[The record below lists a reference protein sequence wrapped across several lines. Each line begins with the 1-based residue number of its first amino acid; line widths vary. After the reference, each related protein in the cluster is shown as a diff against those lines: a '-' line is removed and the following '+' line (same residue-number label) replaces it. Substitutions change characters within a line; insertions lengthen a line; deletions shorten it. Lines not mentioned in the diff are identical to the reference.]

1 MLQAIRSKASSFIVK
16 VLFGLLIVTF
26 GIWGI
31 ADIFTNR
38 SPDTTVA
45 TVGNRI
51 ITLDQMNSAL
61 QTEMQRLETMLGRP
75 IDAAQAK
82 RLGVVDD
89 TLQRLIDSD
98 LADLEADRLDL
109 KIGDAAVRRAI
120 IDNPNFRNQAG
131 VFDRQLFDSILAQ
144 NNMSEAQFEEEYR
157 GDLLRGQLAQAIS
170 DGWTAPAVL
179 TDTLFASR
187 FERRSADIVT
197 LPASAAGAVPTPSA
211 AQLAAFYK
219 SHLERYRAPE
229 LRSFKLAVLSPEQI
243 ALGITVPEAR
253 LAQAYKARQGEFL
266 VPEQRHLLQMLLPSE
281 AKAKAAEAALA
292 SGKTFDAVGK
302 QIAGADAKALD
313 LGWVKRSDLPTAL
326 ADAAFALKAG
336 GTSAPIHTE
345 FGWHIVRVEAI
356 KPETSQSFDTV
367 KPRLAKEV
375 ALDMA
380 GDQAADMANKIDDA
394 LAGGATFEE
403 VAKKFALK
411 TSTIAGTDAQG
422 KDING
427 KPVDLPRPAAEI
439 LKVAFATA
447 RGQTSELSQLGSDS
461 YFIVKV
467 DTITPSAPR
476 PLADI
481 HAEVVSQWQ
490 ADERRAALAK
500 QANAI
505 VSAVKAG
512 QSLKQV
518 AAARKLAVTAV
529 KPMLRNADDA
539 NMPPSLV
546 AMLFDIKPGSVVA
559 APSGDA
565 YVVAELTGVTPAQPK
580 TDPVDLHAMSRQL
593 DAAMRNDLLSEYSQV
608 LRREYEVDINQ
619 TNLDRVM

>member
-51 ITLDQMNSAL
+51 ITLDQVNSAL